1 MRDIRVANNKIAGSH
16 GIFVIPDNITPVLG
30 INVQE
35 FQNVIVMM
43 NHVRMLVTVLLID
56 EKYIHKLNIVHK
68 TTPKIILAD
77 IILRRYDYLIKNL
90 SREVK
95 FGLGLVKYCK
105 KKTPINSEDKLVYF
119 NR

>member
-1 MRDIRVANNKIAGSH
+1 
-16 GIFVIPDNITPVLG
+16 
-30 INVQE
+30 
-35 FQNVIVMM
+35 
-43 NHVRMLVTVLLID
+43 MLVTVLLID
-56 EKYIHKLNIVHK
+56 EKYIHELNIVHK

-105 KKTPINSEDKLVYF
+105 KKLRAIRRINWFILIVEVAAQVPTVIQ
-119 NR
+119 RTAARAEI